1 MASNYATRSFASV
14 LGGQHYMVHAGSLRD
29 TVTDAAVISLWPS
42 NFTATPPVAGVGT
55 ITGIMAGYLA
65 AYPRGEVH

>member
-1 MASNYATRSFASV
+1 V
-14 LGGQHYMVHAGSLRD
+14 LGGQHYTVHAGSLRD
-29 TVTDAAVISLWPS
+29 TVTDATVIALWPA
-42 NFTATPPVAGVGT
+42 NFTAAAPVAGVGS